1 MIIWKYVTDPSKEGN
16 ENAYKV
22 STNLLQGQAAMQMLH
37 AVTFTQNRPRVTVNR
52 QNDFFLVLYLSL
64 DLGLDMVCRGLGL
77 SLVLVSLVSR
87 LHHYC

>member
-37 AVTFTQNRPRVTVNR
+37 TVTFTQN
-52 QNDFFLVLYLSL
+52 LSAE
-64 DLGLDMVCRGLGL
+64 
-77 SLVLVSLVSR
+77 SYSESTE
-87 LHHYC
+87 